1 MEALLTSLYERKLIA
16 ILRGV
21 PNDRAA
27 DTVRALC
34 AGGIRFAEITFD
46 QRNPPCAAM
55 AIHRLSKLDG
65 VCIGAGTVMTPAQVD
80 MAADAG
86 AQYIISP
93 NVDADVI
100 RRTRERGLLSIPGA
114 FTPSE
119 VADAYRYGADVV
131 KLFPAGSLGAGY
143 IRALAGP
150 YAHIP
155 LAAVGGV
162 DAENVRAFLDDG
174 CVCAGVGGNL
184 VDRKAILEGRYDVL
198 TEKARALCRAAG
210 V

>member
-1 MEALLTSLYERKLIA
+1 MDALLESLYQSKLIA

-21 PNDRAA
+21 PNDRAV

-55 AIHRLSKLDG
+55 AIHMLARQEL
-65 VCIGAGTVMTPAQVD
+65 VCVGAGTVMTPGQVD

-86 AQYIISP
+86 ARYIISP
-93 NVDADVI
+93 NVDAAVI
-100 RRTRERGLLSIPGA
+100 ERTHKRGLLSIPGA

-119 VADAYRYGADVV
+119 VAEAYKYGADVV
-131 KLFPAGSLGAGY
+131 KLFPADSLGTAY
-143 IRALAGP
+143 VRALLGP

-155 LAAVGGV
+155 LAAVGGI
-162 DAENVRAFLDDG
+162 DARNVRAFLDAG
-174 CVCAGVGGNL
+174 CVCAGVGGSL
-184 VDRKAILEGRYDVL
+184 VDRKAIFSGRYDVL
-198 TEKARALCRAAG
+198 TEKAHALCAAAG